1 MLGSCTAQD
10 KKNPEKVAE
19 EFVSLWEEQDFDA
32 MYTYLS
38 NSSKEQYSKKEFIER
53 NEKIFKDLQMSDL
66 KISKADLTDK
76 QRKKSK
82 ENKEITIDTD
92 INFDTIAGEI
102 DFTKEIPLIF
112 KETDEESMWRIDW
125 DEGFI
130 LPGLTKKGK
139 VDITKIQPRR
149 GEILD
154 RNKMP
159 LALND
164 VAYEIGIIPE
174 DFSDDKSDKQ
184 KISDLLD
191 ISTKKIDEKL
201 DASWV
206 QPDYFV
212 PIATIPTA
220 ADDKLETLTNIAGVT
235 YQETTGRNYPL
246 EEAAAHITGY
256 IGQVTEDELKDL
268 PKGEYSAQDLIGK
281 NGLEEMYEDTLHGEE
296 GIEINIITE
305 KESGSKE
312 KDTIAEKPVVNGD
325 NIQLT
330 IDVNIQEKIYQAYE
344 DKSGTSA
351 AIDPKSGEVLAL
363 VSSPGYN
370 PNEFIYGISDDRWDQ
385 LMEHPDEPFL
395 NRSRSTFAPGSSIKP
410 ITAAV
415 GLANETINF
424 TDSVE
429 INGLTWGK
437 EEWGDVKVTRVST
450 SDKPVTLEDAL
461 TRSDNIYFA
470 MKAVDMGNEK
480 FIKGMQDIGFEENIP
495 FQMPIEN
502 SQISNDGKLDE
513 ILLANSGYG
522 QGEIEMSSLHIAL
535 SYTMFLNEGDMLKPS
550 LLLNKNEREV
560 WKENF
565 INKDQADQMKK
576 YLREVVS
583 EGTAKTA
590 NDDDLHIS
598 GKTGTAEL
606 KLTKETADIQNG
618 WFVGYPTDDEDILIA
633 MMIEGVEDVGASS
646 YVAGKV
652 KDVLKDIKD

>member
-1 MLGSCTAQD
+1 
-10 KKNPEKVAE
+10 
-19 EFVSLWEEQDFDA
+19 
-32 MYTYLS
+32 
-38 NSSKEQYSKKEFIER
+38 
-53 NEKIFKDLQMSDL
+53 
-66 KISKADLTDK
+66 
-76 QRKKSK
+76 
-82 ENKEITIDTD
+82 
-92 INFDTIAGEI
+92 
-102 DFTKEIPLIF
+102 
-112 KETDEESMWRIDW
+112 
-125 DEGFI
+125 
-130 LPGLTKKGK
+130 
-139 VDITKIQPRR
+139 
-149 GEILD
+149 
-154 RNKMP
+154 
-159 LALND
+159 
-164 VAYEIGIIPE
+164 YE
-174 DFSDDKSDKQ
+174 
-184 KISDLLD
+184 
-191 ISTKKIDEKL
+191 
-201 DASWV
+201 V
-206 QPDYFV
+206 
-212 PIATIPTA
+212 
-220 ADDKLETLTNIAGVT
+220 
-235 YQETTGRNYPL
+235 
-246 EEAAAHITGY
+246 
-256 IGQVTEDELKDL
+256 
-268 PKGEYSAQDLIGK
+268 
-281 NGLEEMYEDTLHGEE
+281 
-296 GIEINIITE
+296 
-305 KESGSKE
+305 
-312 KDTIAEKPVVNGD
+312 
-325 NIQLT
+325 
-330 IDVNIQEKIYQAYE
+330 
-344 DKSGTSA
+344 KSGTSA

-363 VSSPGYN
+363 VSRIGYN

-385 LMEHPDEPFL
+385 LIKHPDEPFINL
-395 NRSRSTFAPGSSIKP
+395 SRSTFAPVSSIKP

-415 GLANETINF
+415 GLANETINI

-461 TRSDNIYFA
+461 TQSDNIYFA

-480 FIKGMQDIGFEENIP
+480 FIKGMQDIGFEEKIP

-522 QGEIEMSSLHIAL
+522 QGEIEMSCLHIAL

-565 INKDQADQMKK
+565 INNDQADQMKK

-583 EGTAKTA
+583 DGTAKTA